1 MSRIRVLDDLMV
13 AMIAAGEVVERPS
26 SVLKELVE
34 NALDA
39 EATLI
44 QIWLT
49 NGGLDLIVVD
59 DDGGGIEQEDLSLAL
74 TNHAT
79 SKISSPEHLEQVNS
93 FGFRGEALSSIASVA
108 EVRLVSRF
116 SGAEYGYEVRARQGR
131 VSQTVPSARAV
142 GTRVEVHGL
151 FSEIPAR
158 RKFLKSMTTEW
169 GHCLALMERVAL
181 NHPHVEFQINH
192 QDKRLHHWM
201 KTDRDSRMREI
212 MGQGFYES
220 CAIVAEANG
229 QVSVTGWAQRP
240 TKVSG
245 PSGQTFL
252 YVNRRFVRD
261 KFVQH
266 AVRQVYQDI
275 LHEQKNPSWVLFLEV
290 PHDTVDVNVHPAK
303 TEIRFRDT
311 QAIHQFIFR
320 ALTKVFGQPAGA
332 LESSGNWS
340 VPPLSS
346 GMQPSPKFDF
356 VGQKN
361 KQYSGR
367 PFSEGQLFSQR
378 DSLPPLPEMA
388 LQKTEEESEPMTYL
402 GQALAQIDGIFLLAI
417 NQQGLVLVDMHAAHE
432 RILYEAFKKQG
443 THVSSSIQQLLIPVT
458 LKANNRW
465 MAILTDHEKDLQEL
479 GFMIAP
485 LGTETIVIRAVP
497 AILAKHDVGL
507 LVEQVLEEL
516 SEYGN
521 TRLVQEKSYEVLA
534 SLACRRAVKAQHL
547 MNITEMNDLLRQM
560 ERVPRADQC
569 NHGRPTWVQ
578 VTRQEL
584 DRWFMRGQ

>member
-13 AMIAAGEVVERPS
+13 AMIAAGEVVERPA
-26 SVLKELVE
+26 SVLKELIE
-34 NALDA
+34 NAIDA

-44 QIWLT
+44 QVWLS
-49 NGGLDLIVVD
+49 NGGLDLIQVD
-59 DDGGGIEQEDLSLAL
+59 DNGGGMEQEDLPLAMA
-74 TNHAT
+74 NHAT
-79 SKISSPEHLEQVNS
+79 SKISLPQHLEQVAS

-108 EVRLVSRF
+108 EVRLTSRF
-116 SGAEYGYEVRARQGR
+116 SGAEFGYEVRARQGK
-131 VSQTVPSARAV
+131 VSQTIPAARAV

-158 RKFLKSMTTEW
+158 RKFLKSMATEW
-169 GHCLALMERVAL
+169 GHCSALLQRIAL
-181 NHPHVEFQINH
+181 NHPHIEFQVTH
-192 QDKRLHHWM
+192 QDKLVHHWM
-201 KTDRDSRMREI
+201 KADTDSRVREI
-212 MGQGFYES
+212 LGQDFYETS
-220 CAIVAEANG
+220 ARVEEANG
-229 QVSVTGWAQRP
+229 QMSVTGWLQRP

-245 PSGQTFL
+245 SSGQIFL

-261 KFVQH
+261 KFIQH

-290 PHDTVDVNVHPAK
+290 PADSIDVNVHPAK

-320 ALTKVFGQPAGA
+320 TLTKVFAQPAGS
-332 LESSGNWS
+332 LESKSNGAVLLSQGMQVTPNIEYGGQKKENYSGRHFSESQLPLPLFS
-340 VPPLSS
+340 VPPLPGISS
-346 GMQPSPKFDF
+346 REAPVELEKMP
-356 VGQKN
+356 
-361 KQYSGR
+361 
-367 PFSEGQLFSQR
+367 
-378 DSLPPLPEMA
+378 
-388 LQKTEEESEPMTYL
+388 YL

-417 NQQGLVLVDMHAAHE
+417 NQQGLILVDMHAAHE
-432 RILYEAFKKQG
+432 RILYETFKKQG
-443 THVSSSIQQLLIPVT
+443 THVVTSIQQLLIPVT
-458 LKANNRW
+458 LKANSRW
-465 MAILTDHEKDLQEL
+465 MSVLSDHEKDLQEL
-479 GFMIAP
+479 GFSVAP

-497 AILAKHDVGL
+497 AILAKYDVGL
-507 LVEQVLEEL
+507 LVEQVLEEF

-521 TRLVQEKSYEVLA
+521 TRVIQEKNFEVLA

-547 MNITEMNDLLRQM
+547 MTIPEMNDLLRQM
-560 ERVPRADQC
+560 EQVPRADQC